1 VEERGDFTEK
11 VRQFDGSKM
20 LSPKAGV
27 WCWCQQKNIIL
38 FSSFFPLI
46 NEWGVGNVRMRK
58 RN

>member
-27 WCWCQQKNIIL
+27 YRNIDRRL
-38 FSSFFPLI
+38 K
-46 NEWGVGNVRMRK
+46 GYK
-58 RN
+58 C